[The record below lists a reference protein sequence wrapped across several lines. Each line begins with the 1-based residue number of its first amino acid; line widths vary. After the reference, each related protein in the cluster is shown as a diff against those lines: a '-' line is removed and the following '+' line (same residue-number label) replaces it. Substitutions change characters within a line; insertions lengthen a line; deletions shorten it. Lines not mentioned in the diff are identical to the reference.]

1 MQAGSPPKPRAA
13 VVRDALGVGTAVGL
27 SGFAFGVTSA
37 GAGMTVVQTC
47 VLSLFVF
54 TGASQFALVGALGSG
69 GNPLAAAAGA
79 LLLGV
84 RNAFYGLRL
93 SQLLGLPGSVR
104 PLAAQWVIDETSA
117 VALAQPDR
125 RLARLG
131 FTVTGVSLYA
141 GWNITTF
148 LGALGASALGDPA
161 AWGLDAAG
169 PAVFL
174 ALLLP
179 MLRTR
184 SSSAS
189 ATAPP
194 AEPPDDGGPTGH
206 AGPDGHAGPL
216 DDAAR
221 PQATPPG
228 TPQAARG
235 PLGRRAE
242 AVVAVLAVVL
252 ALACVPFVPAGV
264 PVLVAVLAAPAVL
277 AASRLLT
284 RRSPRGGR

>member
-1 MQAGSPPKPRAA
+1 MTTTPVQAGLPPKPRAA

-148 LGALGASALGDPA
+148 LGALGASALGDPT

-179 MLRTR
+179 MLRGR
-184 SSSAS
+184 SSSRPAAAS
-189 ATAPP
+189 P
-194 AEPPDDGGPTGH
+194 AEPPDDGGPRGR
-206 AGPDGHAGPL
+206 
-216 DDAAR
+216 AR
-221 PQATPPG
+221 PGVHAEPRDEAPR
-228 TPQAARG
+228 TPQAARD
-235 PLGRRAE
+235 PLARHAE

-252 ALACVPFVPAGV
+252 ALACVPFLPAGV
-264 PVLVAVLAAPAVL
+264 PGLVAVLAAPAVL

-284 RRSPRGGR
+284 RRSPQGGR